1 MENLWAD
8 IVTRLGIAIF
18 ALMKMKCLAA
28 CAAAL
33 LVGVSCCDK
42 ADTSSVRSGDLVF
55 VRIPSGYDLGT
66 DSMSEAITSS
76 TSQSDTS
83 NMTVHVAILEV
94 GRDSVWIIDATI
106 RHGVDRYPLGTFL
119 ADFTLKD
126 GSLPE
131 LVIKRPRVTARAAR
145 QFVENAKGYIGQP
158 YDVHFLPDNGAM
170 YCSELVYHSYV
181 TPDGSHIFHEYP
193 MNFKSPDGTM
203 PQYWTQLFALLGQ
216 EVPQGVPGTNP
227 EAMSAEDVF
236 CSADLDGNAL
246 LPKLR

>member
-1 MENLWAD
+1 
-8 IVTRLGIAIF
+8 
-18 ALMKMKCLAA
+18 MKMKCIAA
-28 CAAAL
+28 FAAAL
-33 LVGVSCCDK
+33 FLTGVSGCDN
-42 ADTSSVRSGDLVF
+42 ADKGSVRSGDLVF
-55 VRIPSGYDLGT
+55 VRIPSGYDLED

-94 GRDSVWIIDATI
+94 GKDSTWIIDATI
-106 RHGVDRYPLGTFL
+106 KHGVARYPVDTFL
-119 ADFTLKD
+119 TDFTLKD

-131 LVIKRPRVTARAAR
+131 LVIKRPRVSGRQAL
-145 QFVENAKGYIGQP
+145 QFVENAKQYIGQP

-181 TPDGSHIFHEYP
+181 TSDGKHIFHEYP

-227 EAMSAEDVF
+227 EAMSAENVF
-236 CSADLDGNAL
+236 CDMTLNGNAL
-246 LPKLR
+246 LPELK